1 MVNAYWMM
9 VRYCMLCRIKVPF
22 THYKFQEQIGYALL
36 DPENEWPRMM
46 KEAHARMKRKSNSTS
61 EVKQTSIRPRL
72 TETTLSPTKGKLS
85 HRRHHELRHY
95 PHRDGKSSE
104 WVCQLHRQANR
115 AVNNSVKIPKGARS
129 DVWECRACRVRLCI
143 GCWELYHTHERFEDS
158 DYEAILARD

>member
-1 MVNAYWMM
+1 
-9 VRYCMLCRIKVPF
+9 
-22 THYKFQEQIGYALL
+22 
-36 DPENEWPRMM
+36 M
-46 KEAHARMKRKSNSTS
+46 KEAHARMKRKSNSMS
-61 EVKQTSIRPRL
+61 EVKQTLIRPRL

-115 AVNNSVKIPKGARS
+115 AVNNSVEIPKGERS
-129 DVWECRACRVRLCI
+129 DVWECQACRVRLCI
-143 GCWELYHTHERFEDS
+143 GYWELYHTHERFEDS